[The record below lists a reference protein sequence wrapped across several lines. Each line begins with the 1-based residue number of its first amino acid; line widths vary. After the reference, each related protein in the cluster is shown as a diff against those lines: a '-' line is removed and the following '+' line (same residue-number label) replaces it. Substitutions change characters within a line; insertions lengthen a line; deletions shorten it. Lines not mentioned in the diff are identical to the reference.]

1 MLFLQFLFL
10 GFNIHLGQQNI
21 QHGNKLV
28 VAAVRLATE
37 VYEGDIHQIAV
48 WVWLQFVIALV
59 DDMGL
64 KGIIDDGVL
73 LVLRAVHANTDAVDL
88 LDIVILGCIR
98 AVIGKL
104 HG

>member
-1 MLFLQFLFL
+1 MAL
-10 GFNIHLGQQNI
+10 
-21 QHGNKLV
+21 
-28 VAAVRLATE
+28 VRLATE
-37 VYEGDIHQIAV
+37 VDEGDIHQIAV

-73 LVLRAVHANTDAVDL
+73 LVLRAVHANPDAVDL
-88 LDIVILGCIR
+88 LDIVILGCVR

-104 HG
+104 HGKLG